1 MTDPDQPIVAADQ
14 VAIPDQ
20 LATIRTK
27 IAAAD
32 QVAPISRS
40 PSPMAPW
47 EAHTRRKS
55 GSRRKYVPNLPN
67 AVSDA
72 PRRLSGRPTQ

>member
-1 MTDPDQPIVAADQ
+1 
-14 VAIPDQ
+14 
-20 LATIRTK
+20 
-27 IAAAD
+27 
-32 QVAPISRS
+32 
-40 PSPMAPW
+40 MAPW